1 MDAISFVLGESTK
14 NLRVKKLSVCD
25 LFSNVK
31 KDLHNK
37 QNFIYSK
44 INQKDLIHGAPIGKP
59 VAHRAS
65 VSFVYS
71 YEDLKQDQDK
81 DSDSASSSGDSS
93 SDIGKEIKFTRTVI
107 GSSSEYR
114 IDGKTTNGV
123 DYQNELEKIGIYLKA
138 KNFLVYQG
146 QVESI
151 AIKNAKEITQVFEEI
166 SRFFSSKFYLN
177 V

>member
-1 MDAISFVLGESTK
+1 M
-14 NLRVKKLSVCD
+14 
-25 LFSNVK
+25 
-31 KDLHNK
+31 
-37 QNFIYSK
+37 
-44 INQKDLIHGAPIGKP
+44 IHGAPIGKP

-71 YEDLKQDQDK
+71 YEDFSEANQDNNRDTASTSS
-81 DSDSASSSGDSS
+81 SDSNN
-93 SDIGKEIKFTRTVI
+93 DIGKEIKFTRTVI

-114 IDGKTTNGV
+114 VDGKTINAI
-123 DYQNELEKIGIYLKA
+123 DYQAELEKIGIYLKA

-166 SRFFSSKFYLN
+166 SR
-177 V
+177 

>member
-1 MDAISFVLGESTK
+1 M
-14 NLRVKKLSVCD
+14 
-25 LFSNVK
+25 
-31 KDLHNK
+31 
-37 QNFIYSK
+37 
-44 INQKDLIHGAPIGKP
+44 
-59 VAHRAS
+59 AHRAS

-166 SRFFSSKFYLN
+166 SRFFFRFFFCKR
-177 V
+177 

>member
-1 MDAISFVLGESTK
+1 M
-14 NLRVKKLSVCD
+14 
-25 LFSNVK
+25 
-31 KDLHNK
+31 
-37 QNFIYSK
+37 
-44 INQKDLIHGAPIGKP
+44 IHGAPIGKP

-71 YEDLKQDQDK
+71 YEDLKDIK
-81 DSDSASSSGDSS
+81 ERETDSTTSTEDSG
-93 SDIGKEIKFTRTVI
+93 DIGKEIKFTRTVI

-114 IDGKTTNGV
+114 IDGKATNGV

-151 AIKNAKEITQVFEEI
+151 AMKNAKEITQVFEEI
-166 SRFFSSKFYLN
+166 SRY
-177 V
+177 

>member
-1 MDAISFVLGESTK
+1 
-14 NLRVKKLSVCD
+14 
-25 LFSNVK
+25 
-31 KDLHNK
+31 
-37 QNFIYSK
+37 
-44 INQKDLIHGAPIGKP
+44 LIHGAPIGKP

-65 VSFVYS
+65 VSFIYS
-71 YEDLKQDQDK
+71 YEDLKQNQDK
-81 DSDSASSSGDSS
+81 DTDSASSSEDSS
-93 SDIGKEIKFTRTVI
+93 NEIGKEIKFTRTVI

-166 SRFFSSKFYLN
+166 SRFF
-177 V
+177 

>member
-1 MDAISFVLGESTK
+1 MFLIFVTTVLCVEKVILFNES
-14 NLRVKKLSVCD
+14 LV
-25 LFSNVK
+25 
-31 KDLHNK
+31 NK
-37 QNFIYSK
+37 
-44 INQKDLIHGAPIGKP
+44 KDLIHGAPIGKP

-71 YEDLKQDQDK
+71 YEDLKDVKDK
-81 DSDSASSSGDSS
+81 ETDSTNSSEDSS
-93 SDIGKEIKFTRTVI
+93 ADIGKEIKFTRTVI

-151 AIKNAKEITQVFEEI
+151 AMKNPKEITQVFEEI
-166 SRFFSSKFYLN
+166 SRYIYIYICRIFCINDRKNKFEIRAKLSLKLI
-177 V
+177 